1 MKTITPREQ
10 NFIDQMVS
18 HYGKKTATQCAIDS
32 GYGVAGARSR
42 ATELMKRSEIRNEID
57 KRLEEIRKKWLITK
71 DKHFQELGELREM
84 AKTSKNV
91 NAAVRAEELRGKVAG
106 LYIDRQIM
114 ATQNMRRLPDGRM
127 IAESDMTKE
136 DIEACLKS
144 ILDEHSP
151 IVEAEED
158 RKRLAEV
165 NKIANKNS
173 KKATK
178 RR

>member
-1 MKTITPREQ
+1 MKTFNPKEQ

-114 ATQNMRRLPDGRM
+114 ATANMRRLPDGTM
-127 IAESDMTKE
+127 KAESEMTQE
-136 DIEACLKS
+136 DYQALMNQILVDYKDVIETKD
-144 ILDEHSP
+144 DEE
-151 IVEAEED
+151 V
-158 RKRLAEV
+158 KR
-165 NKIANKNS
+165 IANKNS
-173 KKATK
+173 RKTSK
-178 RR
+178 R

>member
-1 MKTITPREQ
+1 MKTTTPREN

-106 LYIDRQIM
+106 LYIDRQILA
-114 ATQNMRRLPDGRM
+114 ATKMVRLPDGTM
-127 IAESDMTKE
+127 KLEQDMTEQDYEKLMMHTLE
-136 DIEACLKS
+136 KHNAL
-144 ILDEHSP
+144 P
-151 IVEAEED
+151 
-158 RKRLAEV
+158 
-165 NKIANKNS
+165 NKNS
-173 KKATK
+173 RKKIK
-178 RR
+178 R